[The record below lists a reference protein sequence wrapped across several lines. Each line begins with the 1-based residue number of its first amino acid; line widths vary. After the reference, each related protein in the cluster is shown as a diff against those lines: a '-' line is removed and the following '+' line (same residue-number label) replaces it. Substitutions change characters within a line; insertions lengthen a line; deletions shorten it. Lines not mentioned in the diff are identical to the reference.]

1 MPRKVVKR
9 EKEQPNFLKFTSMAI
24 VVIGVLILLA
34 TAVTWQPYD
43 VSSIATRLN
52 LLTLFLGIML
62 VSLALLLLRRRHKV
76 AMLLLLLEG
85 LGLL

>member
-1 MPRKVVKR
+1 MPRKVVKK
-9 EKEQPNFLKFTSMAI
+9 EKEQSNFLKYTSMAI

-52 LLTLFLGIML
+52 LLTLFLGIL
-62 VSLALLLLRRRHKV
+62 YLLFGYVLFK
-76 AMLLLLLEG
+76 AKF
-85 LGLL
+85 

>member
-1 MPRKVVKR
+1 MPRRVAKK

-52 LLTLFLGIML
+52 LLTLFLGIL
-62 VSLALLLLRRRHKV
+62 YLLFGYVLFK
-76 AMLLLLLEG
+76 AKF
-85 LGLL
+85 

>member
-24 VVIGVLILLA
+24 IAIGVLILLA

-52 LLTLFLGIML
+52 LLTLFLGIL
-62 VSLALLLLRRRHKV
+62 YLLFGYVLFK
-76 AMLLLLLEG
+76 AKF
-85 LGLL
+85 

>member
-9 EKEQPNFLKFTSMAI
+9 EKEQPNFLKYTSMAI

-52 LLTLFLGIML
+52 LLTLFLGIL
-62 VSLALLLLRRRHKV
+62 YLLFGYVLFK
-76 AMLLLLLEG
+76 AKF
-85 LGLL
+85 

>member
-1 MPRKVVKR
+1 MPRKVVKK
-9 EKEQPNFLKFTSMAI
+9 EKEQPNFLKYTSIAI

-52 LLTLFLGIML
+52 LLTLFLGIL
-62 VSLALLLLRRRHKV
+62 YLLFGYVLFK
-76 AMLLLLLEG
+76 AKF
-85 LGLL
+85 

>member
-1 MPRKVVKR
+1 MPRKVVKK

-24 VVIGVLILLA
+24 VVIGLLILLA

-52 LLTLFLGIML
+52 LLTLFLGIL
-62 VSLALLLLRRRHKV
+62 YLLFGYVLFK
-76 AMLLLLLEG
+76 AKF
-85 LGLL
+85 

>member
-1 MPRKVVKR
+1 MPRKVVKK

-24 VVIGVLILLA
+24 AVIGVLILLA

-52 LLTLFLGIML
+52 LLTLFLGIL
-62 VSLALLLLRRRHKV
+62 YLLFGYVLFK
-76 AMLLLLLEG
+76 AKF
-85 LGLL
+85 

>member
-1 MPRKVVKR
+1 MPRRVVKK

-24 VVIGVLILLA
+24 VVIGILILLA

-52 LLTLFLGIML
+52 LLTLFLGIL
-62 VSLALLLLRRRHKV
+62 YLLFGYVLFK
-76 AMLLLLLEG
+76 AKF
-85 LGLL
+85 

>member
-1 MPRKVVKR
+1 MPRKVVKK

-52 LLTLFLGIML
+52 LLTLFLGIL
-62 VSLALLLLRRRHKV
+62 YLLFGYVLFK
-76 AMLLLLLEG
+76 AKF
-85 LGLL
+85 